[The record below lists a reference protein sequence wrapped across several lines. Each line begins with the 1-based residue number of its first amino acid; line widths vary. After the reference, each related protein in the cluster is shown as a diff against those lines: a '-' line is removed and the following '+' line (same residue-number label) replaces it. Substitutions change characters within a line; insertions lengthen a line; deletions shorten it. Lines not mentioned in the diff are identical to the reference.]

1 MLTLSHP
8 ETLPS
13 RVKSSGVRQRGGGE
27 GLENYREGYNEEEQ
41 SIDLESLTTYRKCI
55 TSYKVGYKELGTVI
69 MNKNFIANNPIVCMN

>member
-1 MLTLSHP
+1 ML
-8 ETLPS
+8 
-13 RVKSSGVRQRGGGE
+13 K
-27 GLENYREGYNEEEQ
+27 NYREGYNEEEQ